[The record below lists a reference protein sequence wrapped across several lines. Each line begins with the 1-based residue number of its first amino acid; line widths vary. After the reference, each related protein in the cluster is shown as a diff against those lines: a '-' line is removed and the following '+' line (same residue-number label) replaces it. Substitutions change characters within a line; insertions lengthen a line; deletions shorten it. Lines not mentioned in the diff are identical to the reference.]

1 MKKLFALPA
10 LLVLAS
16 VSSFGAQSESPYSSQ
31 FNLPHQPKH
40 QIAATSNHLS
50 RPVRGVQETPNA
62 SRQGH
67 AHFAHAKSVSKNG
80 PSATTAGFVSATQI
94 PAGGAPQQQ
103 TFKADVNGDGKS
115 DIVSLVYNSV
125 SGNSVYSISVALGNG
140 DGTFQSPALTTL
152 PNNDPVLVGDLNG
165 DGKADV
171 VQIHL
176 NAPSNFDVWI
186 SDSNGDAKFTHALQ
200 GATFSISDINVLGG
214 VLTDLNGDG
223 KLDLLAID
231 VSNPGQVWHL
241 LGNGDGTFQN
251 GTSTALTT
259 FAPDGLVFADFNGD
273 GKIDFA
279 GLNYTSE
286 QVDVYLQSSSGF
298 TFTQAGSS
306 LLTPNAVY
314 DTCNLAAGDL
324 TGDGRAEIVSTNC
337 GDQNLTVYVN
347 NGDGTFQTGVYYGSA
362 AAPNGSNA
370 NVQPRAATIADVNG
384 DGKADIVVSNRD
396 GSDVTVLLG
405 HGDGTVT
412 VPTVGYAVGGYPRH
426 PPLVGDF
433 NGDGLPD
440 ILVADDEFSYVY
452 LKGYGDGTFRSALN
466 YYAEHNGFGEN
477 IVSADLNGD
486 GKPDFVMSN
495 CCDTNVGVTVFLS
508 RPDGSLQPGVNYG
521 SGGNLDSVVV
531 ADFNGDGKL
540 DIAAADRSAVVVRLF
555 FGSGNGTFTPGST
568 TFSTSTSEASPY
580 GMVGGDF
587 NHDGKLDLAVCNGF
601 DIGVLLGDGAGNF
614 SAPTNYSLSQFARDV
629 TAADVNGDG
638 YLDLIAPL
646 NASASNGIALFLGKS
661 DNSGTFN
668 AETDVAAGFN
678 YNYSAAVADLNGD
691 GKVDLAFTVEETSN
705 GQGVAVAL
713 GNGDGTFQTPT
724 LFPTSLQDANID
736 RPYPSYLKI
745 FDLNGDGKPDLI
757 LTNAEYGTVA
767 TLFGVGDGTFSAP
780 LEYPSGGY
788 AFGLALADV
797 NGDGATDVITAGD
810 DFLGATVLLNNS
822 GSGTLPTFTVGAVS
836 STATV
841 PAGTPASY
849 TLNLTGQNGYSGTV
863 TFACSGLPAK
873 ATCSFNPASVAVSG
887 STPFTTTLTIT
898 TTAARNS
905 DPDAVQPGPKTN
917 GTIFWQTLSG
927 LGLFGMCLA
936 GGVRKNRR
944 HMAIVLGVLL
954 PLMVAG
960 LTGCGSTIAG
970 TPKGT
975 YTVTVTATGTGS
987 NAPIQTMPL
996 TLVVQ

>member
-1 MKKLFALPA
+1 
-10 LLVLAS
+10 
-16 VSSFGAQSESPYSSQ
+16 
-31 FNLPHQPKH
+31 
-40 QIAATSNHLS
+40 
-50 RPVRGVQETPNA
+50 
-62 SRQGH
+62 
-67 AHFAHAKSVSKNG
+67 
-80 PSATTAGFVSATQI
+80 
-94 PAGGAPQQQ
+94 
-103 TFKADVNGDGKS
+103 
-115 DIVSLVYNSV
+115 
-125 SGNSVYSISVALGNG
+125 
-140 DGTFQSPALTTL
+140 
-152 PNNDPVLVGDLNG
+152 
-165 DGKADV
+165 
-171 VQIHL
+171 
-176 NAPSNFDVWI
+176 
-186 SDSNGDAKFTHALQ
+186 
-200 GATFSISDINVLGG
+200 
-214 VLTDLNGDG
+214 
-223 KLDLLAID
+223 
-231 VSNPGQVWHL
+231 
-241 LGNGDGTFQN
+241 
-251 GTSTALTT
+251 
-259 FAPDGLVFADFNGD
+259 
-273 GKIDFA
+273 
-279 GLNYTSE
+279 
-286 QVDVYLQSSSGF
+286 
-298 TFTQAGSS
+298 
-306 LLTPNAVY
+306 
-314 DTCNLAAGDL
+314 
-324 TGDGRAEIVSTNC
+324 
-337 GDQNLTVYVN
+337 
-347 NGDGTFQTGVYYGSA
+347 
-362 AAPNGSNA
+362 
-370 NVQPRAATIADVNG
+370 
-384 DGKADIVVSNRD
+384 
-396 GSDVTVLLG
+396 
-405 HGDGTVT
+405 
-412 VPTVGYAVGGYPRH
+412 
-426 PPLVGDF
+426 
-433 NGDGLPD
+433 
-440 ILVADDEFSYVY
+440 
-452 LKGYGDGTFRSALN
+452 
-466 YYAEHNGFGEN
+466 
-477 IVSADLNGD
+477 
-486 GKPDFVMSN
+486 
-495 CCDTNVGVTVFLS
+495 
-508 RPDGSLQPGVNYG
+508 
-521 SGGNLDSVVV
+521 
-531 ADFNGDGKL
+531 
-540 DIAAADRSAVVVRLF
+540 
-555 FGSGNGTFTPGST
+555 
-568 TFSTSTSEASPY
+568 
-580 GMVGGDF
+580 MVGGDF

-757 LTNAEYGTVA
+757 LTNSEYGTVA